1 MINQMVNDLLW
12 ETKCRLKKL
21 KPKNALE
28 IRSNKNSIV
37 SMSKEMEKSNEIL
50 KTFLLRKMYRHHRIN
65 RMTNKAKQVIQD
77 LFNLFLSNTELMPK
91 DWQKKVESIS
101 ETSKARIVTDYIAG
115 MTDRF
120 ALEEH
125 RKQFSLYE

>member
-1 MINQMVNDLLW
+1 
-12 ETKCRLKKL
+12 
-21 KPKNALE
+21 
-28 IRSNKNSIV
+28 
-37 SMSKEMEKSNEIL
+37 MSKEMEKSNKIL

-77 LFNLFLSNTELMPK
+77 LFNLFLSNTEFMPM
-91 DWQKKVESIS
+91 DWQKKLESIS

-125 RKQFSLYE
+125 RRQFSLYE

>member
-1 MINQMVNDLLW
+1 
-12 ETKCRLKKL
+12 
-21 KPKNALE
+21 
-28 IRSNKNSIV
+28 
-37 SMSKEMEKSNEIL
+37 
-50 KTFLLRKMYRHHRIN
+50 
-65 RMTNKAKQVIQD
+65 
-77 LFNLFLSNTELMPK
+77 MPK